1 MKIIKIFFQSLFKK
15 FFQLL
20 FKIFYGKIIY
30 EKNNL
35 KHKNILINK
44 VKNKEVKKFN
54 KNPYYVYS
62 ISNGRIYTDQVENL
76 AVINENKIL
85 DNISY
90 QQQFGRLKKANKNVV
105 LEKGTPRIKKKISSN
120 LMILSQGGSG
130 IDNYFHWL
138 FDILPKIKICSEI
151 YNIKKIDY
159 FYLTKLKKFQKEIL
173 NLLGI
178 KKIRILDSNLYRHVQ
193 AKKII
198 AVTHPW
204 YEKGFILEE
213 VNKMPKWIVLWLRKI
228 FLSKA
233 LKFKSNKKIFIDRS
247 ESKFN
252 HCKIINDDEVSSYL
266 NSKGFSKYKV
276 GQLSFRKQIHLFKN
290 AKTIIGPHGAAFANL
305 IFCKAKTKVIEIKPK
320 KHKNFINKKISEYLN
335 LDYTLIETPIKKKV
349 DPKGD
354 ILINMKNLKKII

>member
-1 MKIIKIFFQSLFKK
+1 
-15 FFQLL
+15 
-20 FKIFYGKIIY
+20 
-30 EKNNL
+30 
-35 KHKNILINK
+35 
-44 VKNKEVKKFN
+44 
-54 KNPYYVYS
+54 
-62 ISNGRIYTDQVENL
+62 
-76 AVINENKIL
+76 
-85 DNISY
+85 
-90 QQQFGRLKKANKNVV
+90 
-105 LEKGTPRIKKKISSN
+105 
-120 LMILSQGGSG
+120 
-130 IDNYFHWL
+130 
-138 FDILPKIKICSEI
+138 
-151 YNIKKIDY
+151 
-159 FYLTKLKKFQKEIL
+159 
-173 NLLGI
+173 
-178 KKIRILDSNLYRHVQ
+178 
-193 AKKII
+193 
-198 AVTHPW
+198 
-204 YEKGFILEE
+204 
-213 VNKMPKWIVLWLRKI
+213 MPKWIVLWLRKI